1 MAGNVC
7 PDHPGV
13 SLPVLPLAH
22 RYPGTASTT
31 GARADAAGWLAGAGV
46 FFHIGV
52 AGAAMHAAWQL
63 SKLDIND
70 PENCLGMFRAN
81 RNFGLIIFA
90 GALLDSLTVGIL

>member
-1 MAGNVC
+1 MKLGDASGKWLIGFFAGA
-7 PDHPGV
+7 
-13 SLPVLPLAH
+13 LILI
-22 RYPGTASTT
+22 
-31 GARADAAGWLAGAGV
+31 DAAGWLAGAGV